1 LHISLHFIL
10 ARLSQLHHA
19 IQKVIPYQSM
29 LLPKGNVKKYKELSE
44 MAVHDY
50 IPVINFQKL

>member
-1 LHISLHFIL
+1 LRFIL

-29 LLPKGNVKKYKELSE
+29 LLPEHNGNKYK
-44 MAVHDY
+44 DY
-50 IPVINFQKL
+50 QKWPCRITFQ